1 MFRRCARL
9 PIALAAL
16 LFALS
21 PSTLKAEGRPT
32 PVSGRASL
40 EDAPAASL
48 SAPALVARGTER
60 FRRGNYDGAIA
71 DFYAAYERQQ
81 VPTLLFNIAQAHRKS
96 GRGKDALTVFE
107 QFKLADPKSSLLPE
121 VDAYIAELKAKQEAE
136 RAIAERDRTE
146 LLARV
151 AEQRAK
157 EAAALAKALEEERL
171 RSELQGRP
179 LAPPP
184 PPPVYK
190 RGWFWGLTAGGVGAV
205 ILAATLVGVFARP
218 PPEPATDL
226 APRRVL
232 F

>member
-32 PVSGRASL
+32 PASGRPSV

-60 FRRGNYDGAIA
+60 FRRGNYDG
-71 DFYAAYERQQ
+71 
-81 VPTLLFNIAQAHRKS
+81 
-96 GRGKDALTVFE
+96 
-107 QFKLADPKSSLLPE
+107 
-121 VDAYIAELKAKQEAE
+121 
-136 RAIAERDRTE
+136 AIAERDRTE

-184 PPPVYK
+184 PPPLYK

-205 ILAATLVGVFARP
+205 ILTTTLVAVFARP